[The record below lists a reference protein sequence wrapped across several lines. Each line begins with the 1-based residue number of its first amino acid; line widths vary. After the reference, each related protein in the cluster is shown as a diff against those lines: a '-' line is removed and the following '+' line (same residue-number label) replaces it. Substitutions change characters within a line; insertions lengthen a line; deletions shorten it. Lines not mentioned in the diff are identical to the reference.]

1 MDEIEAVYE
10 KGAFRILKPA
20 KIESDIVTVKILNRD
35 EILTEEDME
44 DILEAVSEKEK
55 GKCYKLDEVFQ

>member
-1 MDEIEAVYE
+1 MEEVETIYE

-20 KIESDIVTVKILNRD
+20 KIESDIVTVRILNRD
-35 EILTEEDME
+35 EVLTEEDME
-44 DILEAVSEKEK
+44 DVLEALSEREK